1 DRRTDQAP
9 DQGVARTGWD
19 REIPG
24 DQVPQDRADQG
35 RQDEDEAGIAG
46 QDLRVDD
53 PLGNRCGDADRDE
66 RAGEVEDRRER
77 DGHSRLE
84 GTARDRGR
92 HRVGGVV
99 KPVGEVERQRRD
111 HHEDEDEHDHLSTA
125 RSQAGSGFSSC
136 KPGDTAITRTRDGR
150 IGRVERGV
158 HDRGGMPTDE
168 QIDRREHALEDW
180 EVLTDALVGALAQ
193 RGLVN
198 VDELRRG
205 IESIPPA
212 EYERASYYERWL
224 LSIETILTEKGVLA
238 PGELDRWA
246 AR

>member
-1 DRRTDQAP
+1 M
-9 DQGVARTGWD
+9 ARW
-19 REIPG
+19 
-24 DQVPQDRADQG
+24 
-35 RQDEDEAGIAG
+35 
-46 QDLRVDD
+46 
-53 PLGNRCGDADRDE
+53 
-66 RAGEVEDRRER
+66 
-77 DGHSRLE
+77 
-84 GTARDRGR
+84 
-92 HRVGGVV
+92 
-99 KPVGEVERQRRD
+99 
-111 HHEDEDEHDHLSTA
+111 
-125 RSQAGSGFSSC
+125 QAGSGFSSC
-136 KPGDTAITRTRDGR
+136 KPGDTAITRIRDGR

-158 HDRGGMPTDE
+158 HDRGGVPTDE
-168 QIDRREHALEDW
+168 RIDRREHALEDW